1 MMRMLI
7 QFFLTLL
14 LSFTLTTHAQEAA
27 VAGSIPQPVV
37 STEPAVAEVT
47 AAEENE
53 PSFTLTKINQLGTI
67 YLGYRESAVPFS
79 YLHEGRATG
88 YSVDLCYRI
97 IDAIKLKL
105 GRADLKTAEVPLPG
119 NLRFTMLIDG
129 IVDME
134 CGASTNTRIRQQRM
148 AFGVTTFVA
157 GLKMLVA
164 KESKLDRILDLDR
177 KQVAIIAGTT
187 GGRAMATA
195 TARRNIGVRQLQ
207 VRDRSEALDL
217 LKKGKVDAFV
227 GDDAL
232 LLGVLLKDPDR
243 DKFRL
248 MEEALSTEPYGI
260 ALRRED
266 PQFKKLVDDV
276 LTGLMKS
283 GEIEKIYDKWF
294 MQPVPPSGNSMD
306 LPLSPMLKEM
316 FANPND
322 AGV

>member
-1 MMRMLI
+1 
-7 QFFLTLL
+7 
-14 LSFTLTTHAQEAA
+14 
-27 VAGSIPQPVV
+27 
-37 STEPAVAEVT
+37 VAEVT
-47 AAEENE
+47 AAVEEE